1 MQENSKFKVFL
12 SADHIVTTTLFANV
26 AADFGNAR
34 LPWAEYSISSF
45 VTNHDSQGLLLIAKK
60 YRKTSLISR
69 PLC

>member
-34 LPWAEYSISSF
+34 LPWAEYSISSS

-60 YRKTSLISR
+60 VQSILKNEDLE
-69 PLC
+69 L